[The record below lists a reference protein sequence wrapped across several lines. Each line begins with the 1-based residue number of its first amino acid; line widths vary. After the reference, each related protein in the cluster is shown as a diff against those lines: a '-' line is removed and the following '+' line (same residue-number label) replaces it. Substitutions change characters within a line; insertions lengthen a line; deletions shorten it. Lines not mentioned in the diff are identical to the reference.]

1 MGGIDPA
8 KGGHIFISGKKGQG
22 KSVLA
27 RRLFDSYPYD
37 RLVLDVTGDLTADF
51 RRDGLPFKKLTPDA
65 MPLSFPRDPEGAR
78 STVVLAPDMGSE
90 GEAMEQMDRALGLA
104 LDNRRTLVWV
114 DEVGALTRV
123 GKTPPN
129 LRRALHHGRHRQLFL
144 LLCGPRPIDVDPLCI
159 SQADCVATFKTPNPR
174 DRARIAENIGWP
186 PAKFDQAVHALGTH
200 EYLWFDSTDDSET
213 IMHMPPLPPKSP
225 DMEEVAQG
233 AMEKV

>member
-1 MGGIDPA
+1 MALDPV
-8 KGGHIFISGKKGQG
+8 KGGHVFISGKKGQG

-27 RRLFDSYPYD
+27 RRLFDTYPYD

-51 RRDGLPFKKLTPDA
+51 RRDGLQFTKLTPDA
-65 MPLSFPRDPEGAR
+65 LPLTFPKRHDDDRPTTA
-78 STVVLAPDMGSE
+78 VLAPDMGDE
-90 GEAMEQMDRALGLA
+90 GTAMDQMDRALGLA

-159 SQADCVATFKTPNPR
+159 SQADIVATFRTPNPR
-174 DRARIAENIGWP
+174 DRQRIAENIGWP
-186 PAKFDQAVHALGTH
+186 PIKFDQAVHQLGTH
-200 EYLWFDSTDDSET
+200 EYLWFDATAPEEELL
-213 IMHMPPLPPKSP
+213 HMPPLPRRDV
-225 DMEEVAQG
+225 DMAEG
-233 AMEKV
+233 EKV

>member
-1 MGGIDPA
+1 MALDPV
-8 KGGHIFISGKKGQG
+8 KGGHVFISGKKGQG

-27 RRLFDSYPYD
+27 RRLFDTYPYD

-51 RRDGLPFKKLTPDA
+51 RRDGLKFAKLTGDTL
-65 MPLSFPRDPEGAR
+65 PLRFPADHSEGRPVTA
-78 STVVLAPDMGSE
+78 VLAPDMGDE
-90 GEAMEQMDRALGLA
+90 GTAMDQMDRALGLA

-159 SQADCVATFKTPNPR
+159 SQADVVATFRTPNPR
-174 DRARIAENIGWP
+174 DRQRIAENIGWP
-186 PAKFDQAVHALGTH
+186 PHRFDQAVHALGTH
-200 EYLWFDSTDDSET
+200 EYLWYDATAPEEELL
-213 IMHMPPLPPKSP
+213 HMPPLPRK
-225 DMEEVAQG
+225 DVDLTEAG
-233 AMEKV
+233 

>member
-1 MGGIDPA
+1 MPLDPA

-37 RLVLDVTGDLTADF
+37 RLVLDVTGDLTSDF
-51 RRDGLPFKKLTPDA
+51 KKEGMPFKKITPDA
-65 MPLSFPRDPEGAR
+65 MPLTFPRSPEEGR
-78 STVVLAPDMGSE
+78 TTLVLAPDMGDE
-90 GEAMEQMDRALGLA
+90 GSAMDQMDRALGLA

-129 LRRALHHGRHRQLFL
+129 LRRALHHGRHREIFL

-159 SQADCVATFKTPNPR
+159 SQADVVATFKTPNPR

-186 PAKFDQAVHALGTH
+186 PARFDAAVNQLQTH
-200 EYLWFDSTDDSET
+200 EYLWFDSTLDSEE
-213 IMHMPPLPPKSP
+213 IMHMPPLPRRDA
-225 DMEEVAQG
+225 DMQEVATG
-233 AMEKV
+233 ELDRV

>member
-1 MGGIDPA
+1 MALDPV
-8 KGGHIFISGKKGQG
+8 KGGHVFISGKKGQG

-27 RRLFDSYPYD
+27 RRLFDTYPYD

-51 RRDGLPFKKLTPDA
+51 RRDGLPFTKLTPDTL
-65 MPLSFPRDPEGAR
+65 PLTFPKRHDDDRPMTA
-78 STVVLAPDMGSE
+78 VLAPDMGDE
-90 GEAMEQMDRALGLA
+90 GTAMDQMDRALGLA

-159 SQADCVATFKTPNPR
+159 SQADIVATFRTPNPR
-174 DRARIAENIGWP
+174 DRQRIAENIGWP
-186 PAKFDQAVHALGTH
+186 PVKFDQAVHQLGTH
-200 EYLWFDSTDDSET
+200 EYLWFDATAPEEELL
-213 IMHMPPLPPKSP
+213 HMPPLPRRDV
-225 DMEEVAQG
+225 DMTEGESQ
-233 AMEKV
+233 

>member
-1 MGGIDPA
+1 MSLDPD
-8 KGGHIFISGKKGQG
+8 KGGHVFISGKKGQG

-37 RLVLDVTGDLTADF
+37 RLVLDVTGDLSADF
-51 RRDGLPFKKLTPDA
+51 SDQGVKVKRLTPDA
-65 MPLSFPRDPEGAR
+65 MPLTFPHDPEGGRVTA
-78 STVVLAPDMGSE
+78 VLAPDMGD
-90 GEAMEQMDRALGLA
+90 EATAMDQMDRALGLA

-114 DEVGALTRV
+114 DEVGALTRA
-123 GKTPPN
+123 GRTPPN

-186 PAKFDQAVHALGTH
+186 PAKFDQAVHALATH
-200 EYLWFDSTDDSET
+200 EYLWFDSTDDSEQ
-213 IMHMPPLPPKSP
+213 ILHMPPLPRRNA
-225 DMEEVAQG
+225 DMEEVATGELQP
-233 AMEKV
+233 A